1 MLASKPLFRS
11 HKSALPISRRPIL
24 PPPQVSQDAAQ
35 EEDRAP
41 AGKAAASGSKAQP
54 PKQDNPP
61 GTGSNQS
68 LADKRKAAALKA
80 AATRK
85 ANADAKKA
93 AAEATQNSEAPR
105 NPKDPKN
112 PPPPKDKSAPKET
125 APKGK
130 PASETLDEETR
141 QWAEEWAEELGS
153 TSNQGKDLDDD
164 KEGDSNGDPENPPR
178 DENPPPPPKNKTAP
192 KGKTARK
199 GKTGRQTTDES
210 IREFME
216 EVKRVF
222 PSGFKNNSG
231 DHATHRREFSGSG
244 SSGSESDTSDS
255 DQPLAK
261 RRKVDNQGQPLLL
274 RPASPKQRST
284 PLQDPESTSPVY
296 YELSSA
302 NLEVIPRLRA
312 RNYPAPPL
320 PEKDKRKQPQ
330 SKCWTLGMDCS
341 WRQRN
346 LDLIDGLEPK
356 PHWWDFDFEPQYHTK
371 PHPTQS
377 DMSRVFTMA
386 KETYDSL
393 AMSGLTI
400 MQALSP
406 EGRGDTTHQC
416 GVLGFKSI
424 PAMNTWL
431 DTQAGTFLG
440 PLNRYMVCNTSRTNA
455 NNLKSVFE
463 YLKNVKG
470 DRYSESLLSQIAKLE
485 QHRTWIIRN
494 GDLGQSHNRSEVHYN
509 MTILANLLMMLK
521 FATTGRTLDLPCR
534 FEQKFDEHGEDL
546 PGRMFGFTVDDWF
559 RAVYA
564 LLVFRY
570 RRSAGLY
577 LDTPKGIFKQMGDL
591 GYWEANVADSQN
603 LLSAED
609 HSKVPENALALY
621 GMEVIKFV
629 RSFPEASVTRPKTM
643 TKTQLL
649 AHRLNTRAR
658 VLLQDN
664 PAISL
669 SRRHAKRARGA
680 RGTRRRKGGKF
691 TSDLNNI
698 IAMDSKLLD
707 ALLKKLEPNFLPPRA
722 AIQAKDVIKSFGGL
736 TARDQIEDFLST
748 QDAFATELATI
759 EARHKR
765 LDKAE
770 VIEEVRQL
778 ISNTAAVS
786 NMVSRHE
793 NPPVDMVAAAM
804 TVGIP
809 FEEVSDIDWKKL
821 HVPGTAKDFN
831 LMPHQLADAYSMWLA
846 EQTPIPCTILGNDV
860 GLGKTSTALALV
872 AMDYFNC
879 LRCKEDG
886 TEFTASPTIMFE
898 PPNLV
903 AQVFNEIMGLWGK
916 FFTVVV
922 AQGDAKSH
930 GGNTRL
936 AQAAELGA
944 DLPNLINKWK
954 KQTNNP
960 ETCRII
966 VITSLSTF
974 RARFVQHTS
983 VQYYSNSIAAKEP
996 WNLDIINTEPGRQV
1010 NVRTRE
1016 HLNLLKIQ
1024 VKNGQLRLKPALA
1037 NKILKVLADE
1047 QACAAMQERA
1057 KMMRQRSYLKRK
1069 ERKLKEAKRA
1079 KKREAEKAKKR
1090 EIRARHKAK
1099 AASKRKAAEQEE
1111 GSGDES
1117 GEETQPPK
1125 KQKTGTGPKS
1135 KPASKNKSNK
1145 GKEAEDGAG
1154 SGSESSDSDFD
1165 EEDYNYVDADISSD
1179 ESDDSDD
1186 EGDEDDQVASALNDV
1201 LNQLESVNEG
1211 IQERDEL
1218 LDARNAGDMWEALG
1232 AIPPGMEA
1240 EFHDEIK
1247 KRIKIQEQY
1256 LKDRMIRREKIAIK
1270 CYILSLPLD
1279 GFQFSRVIVDEA
1291 QSLRNIESGFSRI
1304 IRLMTTHTRALH
1316 MMSAT
1321 PTLNKIDD
1329 ISVEWAYAAEI
1340 YQPYGKFVPP
1350 KSFIMSRTEIR
1361 ELQSKV
1367 QAERDAEKDSA
1378 IDSAVFEN
1386 EKYSDKRLR
1395 DYYERTGKRELR
1407 PGLQGHHG
1415 LSPPP
1420 PLPSDPLETPDG
1432 TMHYPREHM
1441 PGLRVRVEELG
1452 YADKTAATIVATV
1465 TTELLRS
1472 LYTIRNT
1479 NDSNEVIVNPEM
1491 GDGGEQSE
1499 DGGNINMTIVR
1510 ALWMVAMDLK
1520 SYRVMQLDDRT
1531 SLTREDVLIQGISQ
1545 AVKLGSVSERE
1556 EFKARATSD
1565 GEPHLGAQHTE
1576 YLRDRDIDGGLSYL
1590 FAMLCQDNSVTVPS
1604 DRNGMAHFVMY
1615 ESPVLHRVATL
1626 VHQNKKEGER
1636 TLVVVNNPWMQQLTH
1651 ALLDKLSFSVASI
1664 RASHTS
1670 NERERIVELFNNPAS
1685 NMDCLVLN
1693 MSLSSAGLNLH
1704 KCCCRGII
1712 LQYPWNW
1719 PTIHQTI
1726 GRISRI
1732 GGKKIVDWVILHV
1745 TGTMYDVME
1754 DKINR
1759 KYCEQLRL
1767 EARIPAFIKSI
1778 HLQRM
1783 VAYEIIK
1790 MSFGQPFNRYSDTNR
1805 TLGHIFS
1812 TIVSKIVNLPDQV
1825 GNREVPEI
1833 LDRIENIVPQLAAF
1847 IRRNPRDLSLLE
1859 ATLEEIWATIDSID
1873 FDDEELGYRVPW
1885 WFERAAIKDTDWSK
1899 DAPIDLDAILVQVG
1913 DVVNRTSSAEQRQK
1927 GEEALC
1933 QLLGMTKQNGDMVIA
1948 PKNIRQA
1955 VMEAMEHPLCSQE
1968 VRDLF
1973 VRKIPGILDMDLAP
1987 VSQDHAAAA
1996 PPEFPPPPSAV
2007 KRFLEESDKS
2017 RKRRRFEETPVTP
2030 TLPSHRQR
2038 LSLDGGQSEETPATP
2053 TPRSHHQRR
2062 SWDGHWSEEMP
2073 VTPSRPSRPSRPS
2086 HRPRLSL
2093 DGQTTSN
2100 ARMRE
2105 DLSNLAEGNGFGWPS
2120 GSRTIRDSQEEEGEE
2135 EQVRR
2140 PGWGFGL

>member
-1 MLASKPLFRS
+1 MRASSRS
-11 HKSALPISRRPIL
+11 WRRQLYQLVSISSPSPALGFYTISLPILDARIQTAL
-24 PPPQVSQDAAQ
+24 QEPQVSATNLSPTHP
-35 EEDRAP
+35 AP
-41 AGKAAASGSKAQP
+41 P
-54 PKQDNPP
+54 PLN
-61 GTGSNQS
+61 NQS

-112 PPPPKDKSAPKET
+112 PPPPPKDKSAPKET

-216 EVKRVF
+216 E
-222 PSGFKNNSG
+222 
-231 DHATHRREFSGSG
+231 
-244 SSGSESDTSDS
+244 
-255 DQPLAK
+255 
-261 RRKVDNQGQPLLL
+261 
-274 RPASPKQRST
+274 SPKQRST

-886 TEFTASPTIMFE
+886 TEFTAESHHH
-898 PPNLV
+898 
-903 AQVFNEIMGLWGK
+903 

-1154 SGSESSDSDFD
+1154 SCSESSDSDFD

-1240 EFHDEIK
+1240 EFHDEIEADQNP
-1247 KRIKIQEQY
+1247 R
-1256 LKDRMIRREKIAIK
+1256 A
-1270 CYILSLPLD
+1270 
-1279 GFQFSRVIVDEA
+1279 FSRVIVDEA

-1329 ISVEWAYAAEI
+1329 IGVEWAYAAEI

-1395 DYYERTGKRELR
+1395 DYYERTGKRFWC
-1407 PGLQGHHG
+1407 
-1415 LSPPP
+1415 LSPRGVSVVKLHEAESHAPTEN
-1420 PLPSDPLETPDG
+1420 SDLVYKAIMDCLLLRRSPQTPLETPDG

-1636 TLVVVNNPWMQQLTH
+1636 TLVVVNNPWMQH
-1651 ALLDKLSFSVASI
+1651 
-1664 RASHTS
+1664 
-1670 NERERIVELFNNPAS
+1670 
-1685 NMDCLVLN
+1685 
-1693 MSLSSAGLNLH
+1693 
-1704 KCCCRGII
+1704 
-1712 LQYPWNW
+1712 
-1719 PTIHQTI
+1719 
-1726 GRISRI
+1726 RI

-1783 VAYEIIK
+1783 DYQATPTGPWVTSSRQSSQDCQSPA
-1790 MSFGQPFNRYSDTNR
+1790 
-1805 TLGHIFS
+1805 
-1812 TIVSKIVNLPDQV
+1812 QV

-1833 LDRIENIVPQLAAF
+1833 LDGIENM
-1847 IRRNPRDLSLLE
+1847 

-1899 DAPIDLDAILVQVG
+1899 DAPIDLDAILV
-1913 DVVNRTSSAEQRQK
+1913 
-1927 GEEALC
+1927 
-1933 QLLGMTKQNGDMVIA
+1933 QNGDMVIA

-2073 VTPSRPSRPSRPS
+2073 VTPPGPPGPPGPLTARGS
-2086 HRPRLSL
+2086 HWTGTHLL
-2093 DGQTTSN
+2093 CQN
-2100 ARMRE
+2100 EE
-2105 DLSNLAEGNGFGWPS
+2105 DLSNPS
-2120 GSRTIRDSQEEEGEE
+2120 RGEWIW
-2135 EQVRR
+2135 VAL
-2140 PGWGFGL
+2140 PAAGP